1 MLSWFVYYVIR
12 NATESVSSRMMG
24 YAMGSCGR
32 VYGRICGNFYPT
44 LKRGKCYVIIN
55 GVITEFDPKKKY
67 VISDGD
73 LTEKIEDN
81 WLAL

>member
-24 YAMGSCGR
+24 YVMSGCGQ
-32 VYGRICGNFYPT
+32 ICGQLRGNFYPT
-44 LKRGKCYVIIN
+44 LKRGKCYVIVD
-55 GVITEFDPKKKY
+55 GLITEFDPKKKY
-67 VISDGD
+67 VISSGS